1 MRYLASLFALL
12 TLALTLALAE
22 PIPRVAPAPGGPGD
36 LVGRRERVF
45 GRPVAAAG
53 PQRDDLKRAQ
63 AGGRPGSTS
72 TDDAAGSTTN
82 YLVTL
87 DRSITNV
94 SKDKILDVLLRLG
107 AVVKQEYNYRVYKGI
122 LFTIPASS
130 DKGLDSWSS
139 ALSAQEGVKYVEK
152 DEIMRTNAGDA

>member
-1 MRYLASLFALL
+1 MRYLASLFALFAL
-12 TLALTLALAE
+12 FFTLVLAE
-22 PIPRVAPAPGGPGD
+22 PIPRNAPASGGE
-36 LVGRRERVF
+36 LVGRRERTF
-45 GRPVAAAG
+45 GRPAAAVI
-53 PQRDDLKRAQ
+53 QRDDDKRKQAQ
-63 AGGRPGSTS
+63 GRAAS
-72 TDDAAGSTTN
+72 DDGTTTN

-87 DRSITNV
+87 DRSINNV

-139 ALSAQEGVKYVEK
+139 ALSSQEGVKYVEK
-152 DEIMRTNAGDA
+152 DEIMRANSGES